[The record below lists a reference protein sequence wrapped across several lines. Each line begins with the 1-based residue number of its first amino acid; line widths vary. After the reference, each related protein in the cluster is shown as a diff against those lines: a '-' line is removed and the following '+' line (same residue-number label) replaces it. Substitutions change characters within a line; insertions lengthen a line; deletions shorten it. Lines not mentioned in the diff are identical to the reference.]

1 MNRNTGS
8 SKARILATYV
18 VEKGQ
23 PIATAAK

>member
-8 SKARILATYV
+8 GKARVLATYV
-18 VEKGQ
+18 VEKSQ